1 MKDLS
6 ATIEARLA
14 TLPVKPGVY
23 IFQDDKAK
31 TIYVGKAINLRS
43 RVRSYF
49 QKGSSDTRLLFS
61 KIVEHTADIEVIV
74 CSNELEALLL
84 ENNLIKK
91 HRPTYNLRLRDDKTY
106 LSLRVTTGEKWPR
119 VHPIRSWRD
128 DKHTYFGPYSSS
140 RSVYELLRMI
150 KKFIPLRTCSNAF
163 FDSRKRPCIEY
174 EIGRC
179 TAPCVGLDSEES
191 YSEMVREVLLLL
203 RGKDKKLLA
212 ILKERMAKAS
222 VDQEYEKAALY
233 RDQIAAIDKIMEQ
246 QNVHEHP
253 HGDCDVLNFHQK
265 GPFTSIHVL
274 LVRHGRVI
282 SSATHT
288 TRTHDDSPEKILAA
302 FLGQYYHGE
311 KYVPAEIILP
321 HEPEDQE
328 LIEKWLGSHAGHRVV
343 IKVPQRGP
351 RMKLL
356 AMARENAE
364 VQAAANT
371 HRIEKQETI
380 SQTLAEKLGCNESI
394 RTIEC
399 YDISNIQGTL
409 NVASKVSFEDGEPDT
424 DLYRRY
430 RIRSVKGSDDFASM
444 EEVLRRRF
452 KKTDDR
458 DPCPDLVVVD
468 GGKGQISSALK
479 VLEELEVP
487 SLLCGLAKD
496 RLRGGSH
503 TTERVYLPGQS
514 DPIDLEEDE
523 PASLLLQRIRD
534 EAHRF
539 ANSYHR
545 ELRRRSQLVTGLEDV
560 PGIGAKRRRAL
571 LQEFGSVKEVGKAS
585 PEELSRVQGMTP
597 ALAQSLHQFLNSPE
611 EPDVEEEALEA
622 SIDSQEAD
630 SATESGEPPVDS

>member
-1 MKDLS
+1 
-6 ATIEARLA
+6 
-14 TLPVKPGVY
+14 
-23 IFQDDKAK
+23 
-31 TIYVGKAINLRS
+31 
-43 RVRSYF
+43 
-49 QKGSSDTRLLFS
+49 
-61 KIVEHTADIEVIV
+61 
-74 CSNELEALLL
+74 
-84 ENNLIKK
+84 
-91 HRPTYNLRLRDDKTY
+91 
-106 LSLRVTTGEKWPR
+106 
-119 VHPIRSWRD
+119 
-128 DKHTYFGPYSSS
+128 
-140 RSVYELLRMI
+140 MI

-179 TAPCVGLDSEES
+179 TAPCVGLDNEDS
-191 YSEMVREVLLLL
+191 YSEMVKEVLLLL
-203 RGKDKKLLA
+203 RGKDKKLLS
-212 ILKERMAKAS
+212 ILNERMESAS
-222 VDQEYEKAALY
+222 ANKEYEKAAQY
-233 RDQIAAIDKIMEQ
+233 RDQIHAVEKIMEQ

-253 HGDCDVLNFHQK
+253 HGDCDVMNWHQK
-265 GPFTSIHVL
+265 DHYTSIHVL

-288 TRTHDDSPEKILAA
+288 TRNHDSSPESLMASFI
-302 FLGQYYHGE
+302 GQYYHGE
-311 KYVPAEIILP
+311 KYVPSEILLP
-321 HEPEDQE
+321 QEPENQS
-328 LIEKWLGSHAGHRVV
+328 LIEKWLTNHAGHRVT

-351 RMKLL
+351 RVRLL
-356 AMARENAE
+356 EMARENAE
-364 VQAAANT
+364 VQSATNT
-371 HRIEKQETI
+371 HRIEKQESI
-380 SQTLAEKLGCNESI
+380 SQVLATQLGSQRPI
-394 RTIEC
+394 KTIEC

-409 NVASKVSFEDGEPDT
+409 NVASKVFFEDGEPDT

-452 KKTDDR
+452 RNPDER

-479 VLEELEVP
+479 VLQDLSVT

-496 RLRGGSH
+496 RLRDGSH

-514 DPIDLEEDE
+514 NPINLPEDD

-545 ELRRRSQLVTGLEDV
+545 ELRRRSQLVTGLEDI

-571 LQEFGSVKEVGKAS
+571 LQEFGSLKEVGEAS
-585 PEELSRVQGMTP
+585 PEELARVQGMTP

-622 SIDSQEAD
+622 SLELPDSEN
-630 SATESGEPPVDS
+630 SPEGS

>member
-1 MKDLS
+1 VTDRR
-6 ATIEARLA
+6 ATIDSRLA
-14 TLPVKPGVY
+14 TLPPKPGVY

-31 TIYVGKAINLRS
+31 TIYIGKAVNLRN

-49 QKGSSDTRLLFS
+49 QKSSSDTRLLFTR
-61 KIVEHTADIEVIV
+61 IVEHTADIEVIV

-106 LSLRVTTGEKWPR
+106 LSLRVTTGERWPR

-128 DKHTYFGPYSSS
+128 DRHTYFGPYSSA
-140 RSVYELLRMI
+140 RSVYELLRLI

-179 TAPCVGLDSEES
+179 TAPCVGLDTEDS
-191 YSEMVREVLLLL
+191 YAEMVREVLLLL
-203 RGKDKKLLA
+203 RGRDKKLLA
-212 ILKERMAKAS
+212 ILKDRMKSAS
-222 VDQEYEKAALY
+222 LSQEYEKAALH
-233 RDQIAAIDKIMEQ
+233 RDQIAAVEKIMEQ

-288 TRTHDDSPEKILAA
+288 TRTHDDSPESVLAA

-321 HEPEDQE
+321 HKPADQD
-328 LIEKWLGSHAGHRVV
+328 LIEKWLTSHAGHRVV

-356 AMARENAE
+356 EMARENAE
-364 VQAAANT
+364 VQSAANT
-371 HRIEKQETI
+371 HRIEKQESV
-380 SQTLAEKLGCNESI
+380 SQTLAEKLGSKTAI

-452 KKTDDR
+452 RSTDER
-458 DPCPDLVVVD
+458 DPWPDLVVVD
-468 GGKGQISSALK
+468 GGKGQISSAQK
-479 VLEELEVP
+479 VFEELGVT
-487 SLLCGLAKD
+487 SRLCGLAKD
-496 RLRGGSH
+496 RVRDGSH
-503 TTERVYLPGQS
+503 TTERVYLPDQS
-514 DPIDLEEDE
+514 DPIDLAEDDS
-523 PASLLLQRIRD
+523 ASLLLQRIRD

-571 LQEFGSVKEVGKAS
+571 LQEFGSLKEIGKAS
-585 PEELSRVQGMTP
+585 PEELARVQGMTP
-597 ALAQSLHQFLNSPE
+597 TLAQSLHQFLNSPE

-622 SIDSQEAD
+622 SMDPPDSEESTDD
-630 SATESGEPPVDS
+630 S